1 MNEVTY
7 TMTGDYNLPNL
18 TMPTQPQMSLGR
30 YAQLRRKFLKER
42 HRVLYYSYLTKCKL
56 TEHLAEVE
64 QRALQMEETL
74 MKQMSA
80 QEGLTEELKAQDM
93 MTWVRRMNNL
103 RNRVQEIVKAEVIFS

>member
-1 MNEVTY
+1 MQ
-7 TMTGDYNLPNL
+7 GDYNLPNL
-18 TMPTQPQMSLGR
+18 ILPEQPKVELGL
-30 YAQLRRKFLKER
+30 YAQMRKNYLLNHHKII
-42 HRVLYYSYLTKCKL
+42 YYNYLTSGTL
-56 TEHLAEVE
+56 TNHLSEVQ

-103 RNRVQEIVKAEVIFS
+103 RNRVQEIVKAEVIFN